1 MKGATREGAV
11 WVPLGWGGRR
21 VKNNIKVLEGKRGM
35 EARTED
41 RHDLLKHDYALWSGD
56 TQ

>member
-41 RHDLLKHDYALWSGD
+41 RHNLLKRDYALWSGD